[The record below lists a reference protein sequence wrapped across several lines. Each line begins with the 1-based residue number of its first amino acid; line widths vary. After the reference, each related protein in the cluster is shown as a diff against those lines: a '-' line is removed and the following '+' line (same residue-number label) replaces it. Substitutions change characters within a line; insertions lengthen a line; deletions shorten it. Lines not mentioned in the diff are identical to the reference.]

1 MDYYTTIKR
10 NELLIHVTTCMYGSK
25 NYVSEKNATHKRLTS
40 PSGTLSAI
48 VLIYCGLGSC
58 GLGTNH
64 HHIPAT
70 QQLGLQIEL
79 YLSRHSCSAKTPGS
93 IFQSQPVLSLMLQV
107 LLPKAAGFLPLLSG
121 SPLDIWSD
129 WREVACHSG
138 VRLILLTATLYVLRI
153 SHPCL
158 APGGLSK
165 HNAFTMLS
173 FLSLPFLTQFFCI
186 CCSFCLG
193 NWTFPFSALQ
203 MLTHS

>member
-25 NYVSEKNATHKRLTS
+25 NYVSEKNATHKRLNS

-138 VRLILLTATLYVLRI
+138 VRLILLTLHYMYLESVTLVWLQAVFLNTMHSQCWAFYHSLSWLSSFAYVV
-153 SHPCL
+153 
-158 APGGLSK
+158 LS
-165 HNAFTMLS
+165 A
-173 FLSLPFLTQFFCI
+173 
-186 CCSFCLG
+186 
-193 NWTFPFSALQ
+193 
-203 MLTHS
+203 